1 MTCKGFPLA
10 LISVPRPQTLVPSE
24 IELFIPAISSG
35 LRISMI
41 QTVIKKI
48 VCVIYLLISEP
59 KKQKLFFSLMIKEYF
74 IHPKIS
80 LKIFSL
86 KEKIK

>member
-35 LRISMI
+35 LRIS
-41 QTVIKKI
+41 
-48 VCVIYLLISEP
+48 SFP
-59 KKQKLFFSLMIKEYF
+59 
-74 IHPKIS
+74 
-80 LKIFSL
+80 LKIFILLIPFL
-86 KEKIK
+86 KELLDDKIV